1 MRLSRASLLSTTSCG
16 EKCNCSF
23 AIPRPLY
30 FSAINIARLWETNG
44 GQFATIHPTMKFRHY
59 REGLFVFLLV
69 ASIAL
74 AGWVVLPLA
83 MPLLWA
89 GIFAILLFPLVDRLA
104 RRMPRWLAALAGTG
118 IVLVGG
124 LVPLVFIAGI
134 ALQEAVSVYNTFF
147 SDSANGAAQSG
158 AVGAVVSWLA
168 GLLAPYG
175 ITQAALTARLG
186 DAFASA
192 ASFLLNGLVAA
203 GQFTFSFV
211 LQAAIML
218 YLLFFFLKDGSRIIA
233 WLIHILPL
241 GDQYERQIFSDFAAT
256 TRAVTKGTIA
266 VALAQGAIGGVAFWA
281 AGVPAPVL
289 WGIAMTF
296 FALIPSIGPAIIW
309 APVGF
314 ALLWIGDWYGALV
327 VFGVGVGVISV
338 IDNILRPLLVG
349 RDLNIPDPIIFV
361 ATLGGIA
368 TFGLSGFVLGPLVF
382 AFARTMVTFFN
393 NTYRDA
399 LNHNA
404 KS

>member
-1 MRLSRASLLSTTSCG
+1 
-16 EKCNCSF
+16 
-23 AIPRPLY
+23 
-30 FSAINIARLWETNG
+30 
-44 GQFATIHPTMKFRHY
+44 MKFRHY

-69 ASIAL
+69 ASIVF

-89 GIFAILLFPLVDRLA
+89 GVFAILLFPLVNRLA

-118 IVLVGG
+118 MVLVGG
-124 LVPLVFIAGI
+124 LVPLVFVAGI
-134 ALQEAVSVYNTFF
+134 ALQEAMSVYNTFF
-147 SDSANGAAQSG
+147 SDSTSGAAQSG

-175 ITQAALTARLG
+175 ITQTELTARLG

-218 YLLFFFLKDGSRIIA
+218 YLLFFFLKDGNRIVA

-241 GDQYERQIFSDFAAT
+241 GDQYERQIFNDFAAT
-256 TRAVTKGTIA
+256 ARAVMKGTIA
-266 VALAQGAIGGVAFWA
+266 VALVQGALGGIAFWA

-314 ALLWIGDWYGALV
+314 ALLWIGDWYGALIV
-327 VFGVGVGVISV
+327 LGVGVGVISV

-349 RDLNIPDPIIFV
+349 RDLNIPDPVIFV